1 MKTPTRLFV
10 SGGLEL
16 TSREGSTQGGPLG
29 MATHS
34 IRITPMLDMML
45 VTMQK
50 DNNKMM
56 EFADDVAATGNLE
69 AVKRWWDTLM
79 QIGPNYGYYRLL
91 TKPWLIVN
99 ENKLEKAVRV
109 VGGKNIQIST
119 EGKQHLGAGI
129 GTKDNK

>member
-1 MKTPTRLFV
+1 MKTPARLFV

-56 EFADDVAATGNLE
+56 EFADGVAATGNLE

>member
-1 MKTPTRLFV
+1 MKTPARLFV

-16 TSREGSTQGGPLG
+16 TSREGSAQGGPLG
-29 MATHS
+29 MATYS

-56 EFADDVAATGNLE
+56 DDVAATGNLE

-79 QIGPNYGYYRLL
+79 QIGPNYGYYPLP
-91 TKPWLIVN
+91 TKPWLIVK

-119 EGKQHLGAGI
+119 EGKRHLGAGI
-129 GTKDNK
+129 GTKHNK